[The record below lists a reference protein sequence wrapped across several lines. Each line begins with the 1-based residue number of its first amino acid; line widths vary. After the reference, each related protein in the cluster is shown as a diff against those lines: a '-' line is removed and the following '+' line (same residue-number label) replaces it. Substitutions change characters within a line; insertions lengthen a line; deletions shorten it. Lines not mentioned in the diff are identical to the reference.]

1 MQIKDRIEIAVL
13 VKYYGNIL
21 TDKQKQVIDMYVDNN
36 LSLQEVAD
44 ELKITRQAVKNNL
57 DVAVATLKKHEE
69 LLGFIARDKRIKQK
83 IEKISSKAL
92 NEETLNYIINLIEEE

>member
-21 TDKQKQVIDMYVDNN
+21 TEKQKQVIDMYVDNN

-44 ELKITRQAVKNNL
+44 ELKITRQAVKSNL

-69 LLGFIARDKRIKQK
+69 LLGFIARDKRIKHK
-83 IEKISSKAL
+83 IEKFSSKAL